1 MFRLHN
7 LDTKMSTAH
16 LQSYFAT
23 RTGRDILPENLPID
37 VLISLAKELA
47 FLDDGKLQHAEIL
60 QLRACL
66 CDLLVQ
72 LLSMQP
78 VRRLQRFRESENELL
93 PALLTELNKT
103 VRNELVSRL
112 IEHRSC
118 KVDLEEAFEEHFL
131 EESAAM

>member
-1 MFRLHN
+1 
-7 LDTKMSTAH
+7 MSITH
-16 LQSYFAT
+16 LQSVFAM
-23 RTGRDILPENLPID
+23 RTGRDVLPENLPID
-37 VLISLAKELA
+37 VLISLARELA

-78 VRRLQRFRESENELL
+78 VRRLHRFRESENELL

-118 KVDLEEAFEEHFL
+118 KVDLEEAFEEAFL
-131 EESAAM
+131 EESAST